1 MARGLLQRDQG
12 PAGAVA
18 LQTTV
23 STCHRACVTDPRLS
37 RVDHVGSLLRSRE
50 LLDARRGRDR
60 GELDSAAFKAERL
73 AVEGAIDLLL
83 LVCEPRE
90 FGLAFVVVGFSGT
103 CEFLSE

>member
-1 MARGLLQRDQG
+1 LAATEFFDPLFGERDDWM
-12 PAGAVA
+12 V
-18 LQTTV
+18 
-23 STCHRACVTDPRLS
+23 
-37 RVDHVGSLLRSRE
+37 RVVML
-50 LLDARRGRDR
+50 
-60 GELDSAAFKAERL
+60 FKAERL